1 MKFIDFFAGIGGFR
15 RGMELAGHE
24 CVGFCEFDKFA
35 TASYTSMH
43 LLTPEQ
49 RGCLNEMPLRQRR
62 REILKEEYRN
72 GEWYANDIRRVYAG
86 DIPKADCWCFGF
98 PCQDISVAGKQLGF
112 QGNRSSLFFRVM
124 YLIGQL
130 EEENRPTYLF
140 IENVKN
146 LLSVN
151 GGWDFAR
158 LLIEMEQRGYDAEW
172 QVLNSKDFGVPQ
184 NRERCFIIGHLRGR
198 GSAEVFPVE
207 RADRKDSIQIIGHRD
222 GYRRNTQVFAPDGI
236 TETLDTGQGGGRG
249 HHVALPCFIDLC
261 NSGTETTSVARC
273 LQARY
278 QKGCGT
284 YKAQNSGI
292 AIPVL
297 TPDRAEKRQNG
308 RRFKEDGEPMFTLTG
323 QDQHGIMIEVK
334 EATKQ
339 GYAECRVGIDSVNFS
354 MPNSKTRRG
363 RVGQEIANTLDTS
376 CNQGIF
382 VRVSEE
388 LVVYAVWYEKYQCY
402 IAIRRLTPKE
412 CFRLQGWTDDY
423 FEKAEFVNSDS
434 QLYKQAGNG
443 VTVNVIRTIA
453 EKLGERDG
461 YTKSRTLQRQNGA

>member
-1 MKFIDFFAGIGGFR
+1 MESGTQMTLENYMPKTFQEQIAGVSDSHVKTSPLQENSLDFKGTVQACFSELCTLSDNSKKKIDP
-15 RGMELAGHE
+15 
-24 CVGFCEFDKFA
+24 
-35 TASYTSMH
+35 
-43 LLTPEQ
+43 LTFSL
-49 RGCLNEMPLRQRR
+49 RTLKICL
-62 REILKEEYRN
+62 
-72 GEWYANDIRRVYAG
+72 V
-86 DIPKADCWCFGF
+86 
-98 PCQDISVAGKQLGF
+98 
-112 QGNRSSLFFRVM
+112 
-124 YLIGQL
+124 
-130 EEENRPTYLF
+130 
-140 IENVKN
+140 
-146 LLSVN
+146 
-151 GGWDFAR
+151 
-158 LLIEMEQRGYDAEW
+158 LIEDGISPDCSLKWSRGGYDAEW

-198 GSAEVFPVE
+198 GSTEVFPVE
-207 RADRKDSIQIIGHRD
+207 RADSEDSIQIIGHRD
-222 GYRRNTQVFAPDGI
+222 GYRRNMQVFAQDGI
-236 TETLDTGQGGGRG
+236 TEALSTCQGGGRE

-261 NSGTETTSVARC
+261 REGSKMTRQARC
-273 LQARY
+273 LKARY
-278 QKGCGT
+278 YKGVSNHAG
-284 YKAQNSGI
+284 QDSGI

-323 QDQHGIMIEVK
+323 QDRHGIAIEVK

-443 VTVNVIRTIA
+443 VTVNVIKAIA
-453 EKLGERDG
+453 ENLENKE
-461 YTKSRTLQRQNGA
+461 KN